1 MTNGALRV
9 PIRAAISLQIMELIA
24 DKKGID
30 RSAFATIHADLD
42 KMKIAL
48 GGGGG
53 SGSGGQ
59 QRPPPSTNERDLKR
73 PRM

>member
-48 GGGGG
+48 GGGGSGG
-53 SGSGGQ
+53 SHGGQ
-59 QRPPPSTNERDLKR
+59 QRPPERDLKR